1 MLNLN
6 CYSHGLVMK
15 GLFLVIL
22 FLLPY
27 LGFSQSQQNVDFL
40 KGQIS
45 LKIAVDSKRIDG
57 NVTYSFKVHQKIDS
71 IFIDAQNMQFSRV
84 LLNGKKVRFAYD
96 QKKLAIHKKMKSG
109 KSYEI
114 TVVYSCKPE
123 QTVYFLGWEDT
134 IPKNEQI
141 WTQGQ
146 GKYSSH
152 WVPSID
158 DMNEKAEFDIS
169 ITFDSNYEV
178 IANGNLI
185 FSEVK
190 ETMKTWVFDMQ
201 NPMSSYLLAFAIGT
215 YKKQETRSS
224 SGIPL
229 YMYYYPEDSLNVEPT
244 YRHTKEIMQVL
255 EEETGTS
262 YPWQNYK
269 QIPVRDFLYAGME
282 NTGTTIFS
290 DAFMVDSTAFFD
302 KNFVNV
308 NAHEMAHQWFGNL
321 VTEVDASDHWL
332 HEGFASYYALLAEKE
347 IFGSDYYFWK
357 LFNMAQNLESLSR
370 NGQGQSLTDP
380 KASSATFYDKGAWAL
395 IMLKE
400 QLGAATFK
408 RGIASF
414 LNTFQYQNVTVE
426 NFIEIMEAS
435 SEQNLDTFKD
445 QWLIATDFP
454 IEETMN
460 YLQASSETIDQF
472 LKLQRELTVSPISN
486 EKIIQRYW
494 SASSSSEF
502 KRRVISLYHKSLSNT
517 FLKEAFLSGDLHVR
531 QALANIPGPVPLEL
545 VPEYESL
552 LQDKSY
558 ITIESALYKLWIY
571 LPQDRSK
578 YLMMTKDLVGFSN
591 KNIRQLWL
599 LLAILTK
606 DFEDENAKARYK
618 EELLAY
624 TSPYYNTEVRQI
636 AFSLIGEVLSYSDQ
650 NLKDLV
656 NAAVHPAWQ
665 FRSYARR
672 VLDGLVKNEVQR
684 KRLALLVKDLKG
696 EELEYLNKIVLE

>member
-1 MLNLN
+1 
-6 CYSHGLVMK
+6 MK
-15 GLFLVIL
+15 GLFLLTL

-27 LGFSQSQQNVDFL
+27 LGLSQSQQNVDFL
-40 KGQIS
+40 KSQIS
-45 LKIAVDSKRIDG
+45 LKIAADSKRIDG
-57 NVTYSFKVHQKIDS
+57 NVTYSFKVHRKIDS
-71 IFIDAQNMQFSRV
+71 IFIDAQKMQLSRV
-84 LLNGKKVRFAYD
+84 LLNGKKIKFSYD
-96 QKKLAIHKKMKSG
+96 QKKLGIHKKMKPG

-114 TVVYSCKPE
+114 TVVYSCKPK
-123 QTVYFLGWEDT
+123 QAVYFLGWEDT
-134 IPKNEQI
+134 ILNNEQI

-152 WVPSID
+152 WVPSFD
-158 DMNEKAEFDIS
+158 DMNEKVEFDLS

-178 IANGNLI
+178 VANGNLI

-215 YKKQETRSS
+215 YKKLETRSG

-229 YMYYYPEDSLNVEPT
+229 AMYYYPEDSLNVEST
-244 YRHTKEIMQVL
+244 YRHTRAIMQFL
-255 EEETGTS
+255 EEETGTP

-357 LFNMAQNLESLSR
+357 LFNMAQTLESLSR
-370 NGQGQSLTDP
+370 NGQGQSLTDS

-395 IMLKE
+395 IILKE
-400 QLGAATFK
+400 QLGAAIFK
-408 RGIASF
+408 NGITSF

-454 IEETMN
+454 IEETMS
-460 YLQASSETIDQF
+460 YLQASSQSIDQF
-472 LKLQRELTVSPISN
+472 LKLQRELTVSPINN
-486 EKIIQRYW
+486 EEIIQRYW

-502 KRRVISLYHKSLSNT
+502 KKRVITLYHKSLSNT

-552 LQDKSY
+552 LQDQSY
-558 ITIESALYKLWIY
+558 VTIESALYKLWIY
-571 LPQDRSK
+571 LPQDRVK
-578 YLMMTKDLVGFSN
+578 YLMMTKDMVGFSN

-636 AFSLIGEVLSYSDQ
+636 AFSLIGEVLSFSDQ

-656 NAAVHPAWQ
+656 NAAVHPTWQ
-665 FRSYARR
+665 FRNYARR

-684 KRLALLVKDLKG
+684 MRLALLVKELKR